1 MTVHR
6 SITQAAATIS
16 QNAQAPKMNCGRLI

>member
-6 SITQAAATIS
+6 SITQASIAKKCNIQF
-16 QNAQAPKMNCGRLI
+16 QNKPPPGPT